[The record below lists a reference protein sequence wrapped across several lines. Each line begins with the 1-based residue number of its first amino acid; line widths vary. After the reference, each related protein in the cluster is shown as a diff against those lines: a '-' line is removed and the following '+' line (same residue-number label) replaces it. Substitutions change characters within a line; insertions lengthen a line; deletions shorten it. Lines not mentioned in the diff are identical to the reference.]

1 MKFRHRV
8 LVHIPAAQTAPM
20 KESSKIVDQ
29 RKEEDSPALPAQPD
43 HQLLATVLS
52 TASATTRAEDKENL
66 MMVTVERVKQRWE

>member
-1 MKFRHRV
+1 MKIRHRV

-29 RKEEDSPALPAQPD
+29 RKEDSPVLPAQPD

-52 TASATTRAEDKENL
+52 AASATTRAEDRENL